1 MRKSVLGPPMEG
13 GGDKVAVALVSGG
26 IDSPVAVARMVQSG
40 WTIHPMH
47 CSQEPIT
54 GREAEEKTLGT
65 LALLANPEGPLAENG
80 GKISDKLTVI
90 PVGETLAMF
99 TASQSHRDYF
109 VHMKRLFNILGCMVA
124 DEVGATHLITGE
136 NLGQVSSQTLGNLGA
151 VEISSNRPI
160 LRPLLGLDKQ
170 EIIDEARVL
179 GTFDVSKG
187 PELCDVLGPKH
198 PTTVANI
205 TRLEANEG
213 NLGGLANLAEKCY
226 SKRRDEPLL
235 Q

>member
-1 MRKSVLGPPMEG
+1 
-13 GGDKVAVALVSGG
+13 
-26 IDSPVAVARMVQSG
+26 
-40 WTIHPMH
+40 
-47 CSQEPIT
+47 
-54 GREAEEKTLGT
+54 
-65 LALLANPEGPLAENG
+65 
-80 GKISDKLTVI
+80 
-90 PVGETLAMF
+90 
-99 TASQSHRDYF
+99 
-109 VHMKRLFNILGCMVA
+109 LFNILGCMVA

-213 NLGGLANLAEKCY
+213 NLGGLAHLAEKCY

>member
-1 MRKSVLGPPMEG
+1 MVGD
-13 GGDKVAVALVSGG
+13 GDKVAVALVSGG

-40 WTIHPMH
+40 WTIYPMH

-65 LALLANPEGPLAENG
+65 LSLLSNSKGPLGEKSSN
-80 GKISDKLTVI
+80 ICNKLTVI
-90 PVGETLAMF
+90 PVGEILSMF
-99 TASQSHRDYF
+99 TEPKSHRDYF
-109 VHMKRLFNILGCMVA
+109 VHMKRLFNVLGCMVA
-124 DEVGATHLITGE
+124 DEVGATHLLTGE

-170 EIIDEARVL
+170 EIIDEARTL

-187 PELCDVLGPKH
+187 PELCDILGPKH

-205 TRLEANEG
+205 VRLEENEG
-213 NLGGLANLAEKCY
+213 NLGGLTNLAEKCY
-226 SKRRDEPLL
+226 SQRREESFS